1 MSEEKKAAPAG
12 APEEK
17 KQVEP
22 AEIVAAIR
30 SQSVAT
36 KLMTKEE
43 LEERFPGTDIVAV
56 LARAEGASDIM
67 YIEGS
72 NAVYY
77 FSSESIT
84 ESYATHMARVAENDP
99 LRLVADTVRDN
110 ARIYPRTTDIRE
122 FSNPPFLMAPWTIKD
137 IASKFAKNPEF
148 NDIKSCTASNGAV
161 YLYSTRYLDKT
172 YAEGLTEWV
181 EVGLPQNP

>member
-1 MSEEKKAAPAG
+1 MSEENKPAPSG
-12 APEEK
+12 ASGEK
-17 KQVEP
+17 KQVQP

-30 SQSVAT
+30 SESAAT
-36 KLMTKEE
+36 KLITGAE
-43 LEERFPGTDIVAV
+43 LGKRFPDTDIPAT
-56 LARAEGASDIM
+56 LARAEGAADIM

-72 NAVYY
+72 KGLYY
-77 FSSESIT
+77 FSTESMT

-110 ARIYPRTTDIRE
+110 SRIYPRTTDVRE
-122 FSNPPFLMAPWTIKD
+122 FANPPFLMAPWTIKD
-137 IASKFAKNPEF
+137 IAAKLAKNPEF
-148 NDIKSCTASNGAV
+148 SDIKSCTASNGAV
-161 YLYSTRYLDKT
+161 YLYSTKYIEKT